1 MDNSLPSYGSI
12 QLKEKNCHEKMIS
25 DVTCN
30 QFFLYKTS
38 SLAVDAYQE
47 KSMKNCDESLTDNSA
62 SCYKRSKENHN
73 TVKPISCVLST
84 LGADKNGVAVE
95 PIAKR

>member
-1 MDNSLPSYGSI
+1 LPSYGSI
-12 QLKEKNCHEKMIS
+12 QLKEKNCHEKINS

-38 SLAVDAYQE
+38 SLADDAYQE
-47 KSMKNCDESLTDNSA
+47 KSMKNCDKSLTDSSA
-62 SCYKRSKENHN
+62 SCYKRSKENQD
-73 TVKPISCVLST
+73 TIKPISSVLST

-95 PIAKR
+95 AIVKR